1 MCVYTMSMY
10 TYNDHIL
17 VRVFMLYRSILNNNW
32 KMCEDELCE
41 RR

>member
-17 VRVFMLYRSILNNNW
+17 VRVFMCTEENNNW
-32 KMCEDELCE
+32 KMCEEELCE